1 MGRPC
6 CFKFQGKAMKAA
18 EQELVSK
25 HELVGYSTLSL
36 GNL

>member
-1 MGRPC
+1 
-6 CFKFQGKAMKAA
+6 MKAA